1 MALLGCF
8 ITVLFYFDSFVILF
22 FHNNM
27 KEKVVY
33 MFTIYEHVHWNFYDG
48 MSKMIKRLQIYNVF
62 AHRKSVCQNQLYCKH
77 FVTCCF
83 ESLRCCA
90 TIKYRRRYLINMF
103 LRLRRWNQNLMCVS
117 GNQKNNWHSLNN
129 TDSVLVFLTQAELF
143 TEHLYTLAHMSL
155 IRYACNMMAY

>member
-8 ITVLFYFDSFVILF
+8 ITVLLYFDSFVILF

-62 AHRKSVCQNQLYCKH
+62 AHSKSVCQNQLYCKH

-90 TIKYRRRYLINMF
+90 TIKYRRRYLINILCF
-103 LRLRRWNQNLMCVS
+103 WDSGDEIKIWCVS
-117 GNQKNNWHSLNN
+117 QEIKRTIG
-129 TDSVLVFLTQAELF
+129 
-143 TEHLYTLAHMSL
+143 TLWIIL
-155 IRYACNMMAY
+155 IVC